1 MKIWQ
6 WNENEYF
13 LITLSEEQAYTRIK
27 EYYKKEGFKGE
38 IIFRKYVYS
47 TSDGYGFTDDYGSM
61 KIQFIDKVKILN
73 QEHERI
79 KEVPV
84 HDIDFNSIFSTLLED
99 SEYEITTDGIYKPY
113 FKFRIVD
120 PKNKVVSC
128 DGLNLYIVKKEK
140 EKVLKKD

>member
-6 WNENEYF
+6 WNEKEYF
-13 LITLSEEQAYTRIK
+13 LITLSEEQAYEKIK

-38 IIFRKYVYS
+38 IKFRKFTYS
-47 TSDGYGFTDDYGSM
+47 VPDGFGFTDDYGSM
-61 KIQFIDKVKILN
+61 KVQFIDKVKIFN

-79 KEVPV
+79 KEISIN
-84 HDIDFNSIFSTLLED
+84 DIDFNSIFSSLLED
-99 SEYEITTDGIYKPY
+99 TEFEITSDSVYKPY

-128 DGLNLYIVKKEK
+128 DGLNLYIVKKQP
-140 EKVLKKD
+140 EKVLKKA